1 MIMPFLSRRLQY
13 VDACLVME
21 LAVSVYLIFT
31 CLCLAGISHSAQDA
45 DDSVWIWK
53 QFFTLK

>member
-1 MIMPFLSRRLQY
+1 
-13 VDACLVME
+13 ME
-21 LAVSVYLIFT
+21 LPVSVYLIFT
-31 CLCLAGISHSAQDA
+31 CLCLGGISHSAEDA